1 MNWRKVAFWTLA
13 VVLLF
18 ASLGWIYRVEIILK
32 TPGILQAILNP
43 IAPNREVVWQQGPSA
58 PLVPDPD
65 RPPNIVLILADDMGF
80 NDISFYNGGAADGSL
95 LTPAIDRLAREGV
108 AFANGYAGSAICAIS
123 RAALMTGRYSTRFGF
138 EFTPVPG
145 AFMPMVKMV
154 GESLSGNKLR
164 TTIWNEEIMDIEMP
178 YAEQGLPTEEVT
190 LAEVLKERGYHTIH
204 IGKWHL
210 GGANGMSPND
220 QGFDESLL
228 MASGKYL
235 PDNDPNVVNA
245 KISFDPIDHFLWASM
260 RYATSYNGG
269 ETFEPKGYL
278 TDYYTDEAVKA
289 ITANRNQPFF
299 LYLGHW
305 GIHTPLQAAK
315 SDYDKLDHIE
325 DHTLRVYAA
334 MIMALDRSVERIMAA
349 LQENGLDD
357 NTLVIFTSD
366 NGGAGYI
373 GLPDINQPYRG
384 WKLTFFEGGT
394 HIPYFMRWP
403 GKIPAGSVYEP
414 PVSHLDVF
422 ATAVAAA
429 SARLPQDTV
438 MDSVNLLP
446 FITGEVQGVPHET
459 LIWRQGDYQTVLHL
473 GWKMQVSVIPDE
485 TWLFN
490 LTDDPTEQADI
501 AADHPDVVAELKSIL
516 AAHNAEQAEPAWP
529 SRMMGH
535 VNIDKT
541 LADPQAEDDVYIY
554 WPN

>member
-18 ASLGWIYRVEIILK
+18 ASVGWIYRVEIILK

-58 PLVPDPD
+58 PFVPDPD

-154 GESLSGNKLR
+154 GESLSGNQLR

-210 GGANGMSPND
+210 GGVNGMSPND

-245 KISFDPIDHFLWASM
+245 KIPFDPIDHFLWASM

-269 ETFEPKGYL
+269 ETFEPNGYL

-305 GIHTPLQAAK
+305 GIHTPLQAAR
-315 SDYDKLDHIE
+315 SDYDRLDHIE

-349 LQENGLDD
+349 LQENGLDE

-366 NGGAGYI
+366 NGGAAYI

-403 GKIPAGSVYEP
+403 GKIPAGSVYEA

-422 ATAVAAA
+422 ATAAAAA

-446 FITGEVQGVPHET
+446 FITGEVEGVPHET
-459 LIWRQGDYQTVLHL
+459 LIWRQGDYQTVLHQ

-490 LTDDPTEQADI
+490 LTNDPTEQVDI

-516 AAHNAEQAEPAWP
+516 AAHNAEQADPAWP

-541 LADPQAEDDVYIY
+541 LAEPQAEDDVYIY

>member
-18 ASLGWIYRVEIILK
+18 ASVGWIYRVEIILK

-58 PLVPDPD
+58 PLVADPD

-154 GESLSGNKLR
+154 GESLSGNHLR

-349 LQENGLDD
+349 LQENGLDE

-403 GKIPAGSVYEP
+403 GKIPAGSIYEP

-446 FITGEVQGVPHET
+446 FITGEVRGVPHET

-490 LTDDPTEQADI
+490 LTDDPTEQLDI

-516 AAHNAEQAEPAWP
+516 AAHNAEQADPAWP

-541 LADPQAEDDVYIY
+541 LAEPQAEDDVYIY